1 MLANRMPLFTTDFIL
16 LYRYYPGRIQ
26 LIQRS
31 MEEPIYVVKF
41 DDGDSCGVLIDQ
53 MVLLPKQNVDSK

>member
-1 MLANRMPLFTTDFIL
+1 MLANRLPLFTTDFIL